1 MLSFEMIQVSRGKAY
16 DSLKETLKY
25 IRIIENRLNNLSLS
39 FRFRNLFHKGLK
51 EDSTSCNFLL

>member
-25 IRIIENRLNNLSLS
+25 IRIIEHRLNNPNDFIKEHFIDL
-39 FRFRNLFHKGLK
+39 RNGWRLK
-51 EDSTSCNFLL
+51 KFIRK